1 MLKILIHILI
11 QKIRVLNPK
20 VQNEVKISLNTYDV
34 L

>member
-20 VQNEVKISLNTYDV
+20 VQNEVKISLNTYV